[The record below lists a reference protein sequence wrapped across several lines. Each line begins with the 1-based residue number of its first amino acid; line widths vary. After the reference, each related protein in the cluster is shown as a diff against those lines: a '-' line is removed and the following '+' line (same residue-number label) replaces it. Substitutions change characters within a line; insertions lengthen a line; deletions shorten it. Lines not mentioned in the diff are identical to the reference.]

1 MSMDRTG
8 DPGQIRRSFVKDMG
22 TSSYFTA
29 LDWGLK
35 MYCVFFCTSA
45 YTIILIPLIAYE
57 AHPAPLSTGTG
68 TSGSTVLHRSLLSG
82 VTPHYKPK
90 DYSSSG
96 AGNSK
101 FHTNSAS
108 LIYGRI

>member
-29 LDWGLK
+29 LDWGLM

-45 YTIILIPLIAYE
+45 YTIYPY
-57 AHPAPLSTGTG
+57 T
-68 TSGSTVLHRSLLSG
+68 
-82 VTPHYKPK
+82 
-90 DYSSSG
+90 
-96 AGNSK
+96 
-101 FHTNSAS
+101 F
-108 LIYGRI
+108 YGE